1 MDKETKRNVLTFQY
15 DADERIGSDSYLT
28 PVYFNKQV
36 LIRYFYDSRFYCDFT
51 SETYGTISSED
62 FMIQFG
68 INSNGSVIMWLG
80 DIKERLPQREQ
91 FYLLVE
97 NKEPED
103 NIQSEFYEAQINAK
117 FTELPISIK
126 CLNEIT
132 KLNSSFHERYGIFLY
147 KEQSIEERIEVTR
160 RYKQIILNS
169 EDDFKR
175 FISELNEIITENTNN
190 RVIRQFLNSK
200 GIDVT
205 DQEGKKLKGNKLLEK
220 VYSEILLDKDNNI
233 APFFYLYDLRLWSDH
248 SLNIETYANAVKNLG
263 LPDNATFEDVLNAL
277 FLKMHES
284 CLNLQ
289 KKLTA

>member
-1 MDKETKRNVLTFQY
+1 MDKETKRNVMTFQY
-15 DADERIGSDSYLT
+15 DTNERIGGNNHLT
-28 PVYFNKQV
+28 PVYFNKQM
-36 LIRYFYDSRFYCDFT
+36 LIRYFYDPRFYCDFT
-51 SETYGTISSED
+51 SETYGTIGSED
-62 FMIQFG
+62 FMISFG

-91 FYLLVE
+91 SYLLLE
-97 NKEPED
+97 NKEPEN
-103 NIQSEFYEAQINAK
+103 NIQSEFYEAQINAE
-117 FTELPISIK
+117 FTEPPISIK

-132 KLNSSFHERYGIFLY
+132 KLNSSFHECYGIFLY

-169 EDDFKR
+169 EDEFKR
-175 FISELNEIITENTNN
+175 FISELNEIINENTNN
-190 RVIRQFLNSK
+190 GVIRQFLNSK

-205 DQEGKKLKGNKLLEK
+205 HQEGKELKGNKLLEK
-220 VYSEILLDKDNNI
+220 VYIEILLDKDNNI

-248 SLNIETYANAVKNLG
+248 SLNIELYTKAVNNLG
-263 LPDNATFEDVLNAL
+263 LPDNATLEDVMNTL
-277 FLKMHES
+277 FLKMYES